1 MYPQKSR
8 FRNGLCW
15 RRQQLFFSTSSV
27 LYSVP
32 KCNLSHSLCMNLK
45 PDQMYSA
52 LSFPC
57 ATTTSPPHDLYT
69 SPPHHLSTSPPHH
82 LHLTTSHHLTT
93 SPYTS
98 LPLHLT
104 TSPPPPQPHTTS
116 PPHHLS
122 TSPSHH
128 LTTSPPLGF
137 LLCATVCCTSSCQHG
152 CFTDCCLTS
161 RESSS

>member
-57 ATTTSPPHDLYT
+57 APTT
-69 SPPHHLSTSPPHH
+69 SPPHHLSTSPP
-82 LHLTTSHHLTT
+82 LHLTI
-93 SPYTS
+93 
-98 LPLHLT
+98 
-104 TSPPPPQPHTTS
+104 S
-116 PPHHLS
+116 PPHHL
-122 TSPSHH
+122 
-128 LTTSPPLGF
+128 TTIRILAMCHSVLYKQLSAWMLHG
-137 LLCATVCCTSSCQHG
+137 LLLDEQGEFFIEAVKERTIQTEVCRSCTCWSG
-152 CFTDCCLTS
+152 ETTGLNLMW
-161 RESSS
+161 

>member
-57 ATTTSPPHDLYT
+57 APTTSPPHHLTT

-82 LHLTTSHHLTT
+82 LTTST
-93 SPYTS
+93 S
-98 LPLHLT
+98 
-104 TSPPPPQPHTTS
+104 QPHTTS
-116 PPHHLS
+116 PPHHTPHYLS
-122 TSPSHH
+122 TSPPHHLHLNLTPPLHLTTSPPHH
-128 LTTSPPLGF
+128 LTTSPP
-137 LLCATVCCTSSCQHG
+137 HHH
-152 CFTDCCLTS
+152 
-161 RESSS
+161 